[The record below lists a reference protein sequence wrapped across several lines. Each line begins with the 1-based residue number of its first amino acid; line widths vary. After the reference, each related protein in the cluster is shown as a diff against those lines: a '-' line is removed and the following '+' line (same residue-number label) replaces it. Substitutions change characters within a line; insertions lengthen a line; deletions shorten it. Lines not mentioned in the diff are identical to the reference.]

1 MWRDLTSLK
10 SSKIYITL
18 KMSLGRV
25 FETIFPFLI
34 FHKKNEDRTYYRQLS
49 HILAFKSPKLLFHIQ
64 YKNLYRKSHTLF
76 ITKKTLVCCKVI
88 NSRYIKLQKLIT
100 FGIRLSIYVP
110 SYHCNLIF
118 HLEKCKLWVLATA
131 GC

>member
-1 MWRDLTSLK
+1 MWREPTSLK
-10 SSKIYITL
+10 SSKIHITL

-49 HILAFKSPKLLFHIQ
+49 HILVFKSPKLLFHIQ
-64 YKNLYRKSHTLF
+64 YKNLYTKSHTLF

>member
-64 YKNLYRKSHTLF
+64 YKNLYTKSHTLF

-100 FGIRLSIYVP
+100 FGIRLYLRSFQ
-110 SYHCNLIF
+110 SCSNF
-118 HLEKCKLWVLATA
+118 SRFKKLNYGYWQQQDVN
-131 GC
+131 

>member
-1 MWRDLTSLK
+1 MRAATSLK

-34 FHKKNEDRTYYRQLS
+34 FHKKNEDRAYYRQLS

-64 YKNLYRKSHTLF
+64 YKNLYTKSHTLF
-76 ITKKTLVCCKVI
+76 ITKKTLVCCKAI
-88 NSRYIKLQKLIT
+88 NSCYIKLQKLIT
-100 FGIRLSIYVP
+100 FGIRLGICVL
-110 SYHCNLIF
+110 SYHYTFIF
-118 HLEKCKLWVLATA
+118 SFHKRKLWVLATA